1 MEAIIINN
9 YNKFRERIY
18 KIDFPL
24 EQRYRNGY
32 FNVKVYSEQLEQFLF
47 NNEIEFELVEDC
59 YERFK

>member
-9 YNKFRERIY
+9 YNKFRDRME
-18 KIDFPL
+18 KIDFPIN
-24 EQRYRNGY
+24 QRFRNGY

>member
-9 YNKFRERIY
+9 YNKFRDRME
-18 KIDFPL
+18 KIDFPIN
-24 EQRYRNGY
+24 QRFRDGY